1 MSILGFIVRKV
12 KKSSGQRKRA
22 KKVSAT
28 ATKSVKVDKEIKK
41 LSYQAALKNIRS
53 SDKIAKKKKRKK
65 TPFSKRLKKAY
76 KAAKGKRK
84 KRTPLIDMKRGL
96 M

>member
-12 KKSSGQRKRA
+12 KKSSRQRKRA
-22 KKVSAT
+22 KKVSAA
-28 ATKSVKVDKEIKK
+28 ATKGVKADKEIKK

-53 SDKIAKKKKRKK
+53 SDKVAKKKKRKK
-65 TPFSKRLKKAY
+65 ISFSKRLNKAY
-76 KAAKGKRK
+76 KTAKGKRK
-84 KRTPLIDMKRGL
+84 KRSLLIDMKRGL